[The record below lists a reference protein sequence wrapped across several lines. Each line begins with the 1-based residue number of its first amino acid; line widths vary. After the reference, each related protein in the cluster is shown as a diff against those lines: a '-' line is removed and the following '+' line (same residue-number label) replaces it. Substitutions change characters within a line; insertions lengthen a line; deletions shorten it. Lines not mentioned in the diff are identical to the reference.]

1 MRGVLAQGPNL
12 VGAGANIAGAQTDW
26 GTPGNVTADDGSNAA
41 TASAD
46 DSDLLACTSCGL
58 TLPTDR
64 NARVEGILV
73 ELTDFGS
80 AGAGTWTVAL
90 TKNGTSVAGTGKS
103 RAMNGVAPGWQSFGA
118 QDDLWGTTWTVA
130 EINAS
135 TFGVLLDATGIAQ
148 QYRVDAV
155 RVTVFFSQDEF
166 RYEAAMP
173 RAA

>member
-1 MRGVLAQGPNL
+1 
-12 VGAGANIAGAQTDW
+12 
-26 GTPGNVTADDGSNAA
+26 
-41 TASAD
+41 
-46 DSDLLACTSCGL
+46 
-58 TLPTDR
+58 
-64 NARVEGILV
+64 
-73 ELTDFGS
+73 
-80 AGAGTWTVAL
+80 
-90 TKNGTSVAGTGKS
+90 
-103 RAMNGVAPGWQSFGA
+103 MNGVAPGWQSFGA